1 MKFCRTGAS
10 VLEESLRDKKVYSIK
25 KHYITIYINNTFRDI
40 TLNIMNIDDSESKP
54 DSEELDADCSYT
66 FENLVNLFLF

>member
-25 KHYITIYINNTFRDI
+25 KHYITIYINNTLRDT
-40 TLNIMNIDDSESKP
+40 TLNIMNIDDSKSKP